1 MFMCNVIVDVL
12 WPAEAQT
19 MANMKHLHL
28 LTATY
33 LIHGSQEYFE
43 HRKNV
48 QLVALPRLFWEKH
61 IWNYVSYNSSPIF
74 EWLGLY
80 AKISSQCVIADPE
93 DRC

>member
-1 MFMCNVIVDVL
+1 MCNVIVDVL

-61 IWNYVSYNSSPIF
+61 IWNYVSYNSQLTTLQFLNDLAYMQKFRPS
-74 EWLGLY
+74 
-80 AKISSQCVIADPE
+80 V
-93 DRC
+93 